1 MKADSLLPTWDW
13 DEVQGLYIINSKII
27 VHLKNGNLTETQI
40 IDSADGEILV
50 FVELGLKAACEEL
63 FVILLYHISFVFS
76 YNFCVQFSKL
86 FTVLNTKYNFFHL
99 IHFQWQSSMMQKL
112 QTNFRCWKTLSK
124 TGFRP
129 EVWR

>member
-50 FVELGLKAACEEL
+50 FVELG
-63 FVILLYHISFVFS
+63 S
-76 YNFCVQFSKL
+76 
-86 FTVLNTKYNFFHL
+86 
-99 IHFQWQSSMMQKL
+99 
-112 QTNFRCWKTLSK
+112 
-124 TGFRP
+124 
-129 EVWR
+129 